1 MSTEFIMPKL
11 GLTMEEGTILEW
23 LVEDGTEI
31 TQGMAVL
38 RIETDKVESDVES
51 PGVGRFHRVGN
62 QGDTYPC
69 GALIGYLLADGEEPP
84 AAKVNAPA
92 VATTPSSSSTTVT
105 SSAPV
110 APVASSDSVPRRE
123 GRLFASPNARR
134 VAKELGIDIETVVG
148 SGPDGRITSEDVEEA
163 HKNPN
168 APRAVSDSA
177 PSSISASNTVS
188 TVAPI
193 LLSNGNVLATA
204 AARQLADLLG
214 VDLAQVPYDAA
225 DGRVTKDG
233 VAAFVRAQLSGSRS
247 PSAPATP
254 ATTTPATTTSIATST
269 TSTALAPASQTPT
282 SIKKMSG
289 MRGTIAKR
297 MRSSLQDMAQLTL
310 HMNADLDAVV
320 EDRESRKS
328 SSHASDSGN
337 SLPGYTDYVIAAVAR
352 ALKLHP
358 IVNSQV
364 TAEGIALLPKIH
376 VSMAVAL
383 PEGLIVPVI
392 KNTTSLDL
400 ASLASETKRLSGAAR
415 EGKLGLG
422 ELEGGTFSVSTLGM
436 FGVDGFTPIINP
448 PNTAILGVG
457 RLRDDVVV
465 SKSGKVSTVQRM
477 TLSLTWDH
485 RVFDGAPA
493 AEFCKSIV
501 DLLADPSALNE

>member
-51 PGVGRFHRVGN
+51 PGAGRFHRVGN

-69 GALIGYLLADGEEPP
+69 GALIGYLLADGETPP
-84 AAKVNAPA
+84 VAKVNAPA
-92 VATTPSSSSTTVT
+92 AAATPAAASA

-110 APVASSDSVPRRE
+110 ASSAPLAPVASSVAAPRRE

-148 SGPDGRITSEDVEEA
+148 SGPEGRITSEDVEEA

-168 APRAVSDSA
+168 APRAVAGSA
-177 PSSISASNTVS
+177 VIA
-188 TVAPI
+188 VAPI
-193 LLSNGNVLATA
+193 LSSNGNVLATA

-214 VDLAQVPYDAA
+214 VDLTQVPYDAA

-233 VAAFVRAQLSGSRS
+233 VAAFVRAQLAGSRS
-247 PSAPATP
+247 PSTPATP
-254 ATTTPATTTSIATST
+254 APSTATATATATTTT
-269 TSTALAPASQTPT
+269 TVLAPASQTPT

-297 MRSSLQDMAQLTL
+297 MQSSLQDMAQLTL
-310 HMNADLDAVV
+310 HMDADLDAIV
-320 EDRESRKS
+320 EDRETRKN
-328 SSHASDSGN
+328 SGNNDPSN
-337 SLPGYTDYVIAAVAR
+337 SLPGFTDYVIAAAAR

-364 TAEGIALLPKIH
+364 TSEGIALLPEIH

-383 PEGLIVPVI
+383 AEGLIVPVI

-415 EGKLGLG
+415 EGKLGLA

-465 SKSGKVSTVQRM
+465 SKKGKVSTLKRM

-501 DLLADPSALNE
+501 DLLADPSALNK

>member
-51 PGVGRFHRVGN
+51 PGAGRFHRVGN

-84 AAKVNAPA
+84 VAKAPA
-92 VATTPSSSSTTVT
+92 SP
-105 SSAPV
+105 APV
-110 APVASSDSVPRRE
+110 AAQTSSPVASSAPIASNVATLPRRE

-148 SGPDGRITSEDVEEA
+148 SGPEGRITSEDVEEA

-168 APRAVSDSA
+168 APRAVSGSA
-177 PSSISASNTVS
+177 PSSTPAIA
-188 TVAPI
+188 VAPI
-193 LLSNGNVLATA
+193 LSSSGNVLATA
-204 AARQLADLLG
+204 AARQLAELLG
-214 VDLAQVPYDAA
+214 VDLAQVPYDAT

-233 VAAFVRAQLSGSRS
+233 VAAFVRARL
-247 PSAPATP
+247 
-254 ATTTPATTTSIATST
+254 TTTQTASKETSSAEKST
-269 TSTALAPASQTPT
+269 TVLAPASQTPT
-282 SIKKMSG
+282 SIKKISG

-297 MRSSLQDMAQLTL
+297 MQSSLQDMAQLTL
-310 HMNADLDAVV
+310 HMDADLDAIV

-328 SSHASDSGN
+328 SSHGDNSSN
-337 SLPGYTDYVIAAVAR
+337 SLPGFTDYVIAAAAR

-364 TAEGIALLPKIH
+364 TAEGIALLPEIH

-400 ASLASETKRLSGAAR
+400 STLAAETKRLSGAAR

-436 FGVDGFTPIINP
+436 FGVDGFTPVINP

-465 SKSGKVSTVQRM
+465 SKKGKVSTVKRM

-501 DLLADPSALNE
+501 DLLADPSALNK

>member
-51 PGVGRFHRVGN
+51 PGAGRFHRVGN

-69 GALIGYLLADGEEPP
+69 GALIGYLLADGEAPP
-84 AAKVNAPA
+84 VAKVNAPA
-92 VATTPSSSSTTVT
+92 AAAATSTQTQ
-105 SSAPV
+105 
-110 APVASSDSVPRRE
+110 ASSPAAQSNISNTVAVPRRE

-148 SGPDGRITSEDVEEA
+148 SGPEGRITSEDVEEA
-163 HKNPN
+163 HKNPG
-168 APRAVSDSA
+168 ARRVVTGSA
-177 PSSISASNTVS
+177 I

-193 LLSNGNVLATA
+193 LSSNGNVLATA
-204 AARQLADLLG
+204 AARQLAELLG
-214 VDLAQVPYDAA
+214 VDLSLVPYDAT

-233 VAAFVRAQLSGSRS
+233 VAAFVRAQLASGLTANKQS
-247 PSAPATP
+247 PSTEK
-254 ATTTPATTTSIATST
+254 ATSNS
-269 TSTALAPASQTPT
+269 TSTLAPASQTPS
-282 SIKKMSG
+282 SIKKISG

-297 MRSSLQDMAQLTL
+297 MQSSLQDMAQLTL
-310 HMNADLDAVV
+310 HMDADLDAIV
-320 EDRESRKS
+320 EDRESRKNSGNSNS
-328 SSHASDSGN
+328 SN
-337 SLPGYTDYVIAAVAR
+337 SLPGFTDYVIAAAAR

-364 TAEGIALLPKIH
+364 TAEGIALLPEIH

-383 PEGLIVPVI
+383 PEGLIVTVI

-436 FGVDGFTPIINP
+436 FGVDGFTPVINP

-465 SKSGKVSTVQRM
+465 SKKGKVSTVKRM

-501 DLLADPSALNE
+501 DLLADPSALNK

>member
-1 MSTEFIMPKL
+1 
-11 GLTMEEGTILEW
+11 MEEGTILEW

-51 PGVGRFHRVGN
+51 PGAGRFHRVGN

-84 AAKVNAPA
+84 VAKAPA
-92 VATTPSSSSTTVT
+92 SPAPVAAQTSSPNA

-110 APVASSDSVPRRE
+110 TSNVATLPRRE

-148 SGPDGRITSEDVEEA
+148 SGPEGRITSEDVEEA

-168 APRAVSDSA
+168 APRV
-177 PSSISASNTVS
+177 SASSTPAITVP
-188 TVAPI
+188 PI
-193 LLSNGNVLATA
+193 LSSNGNVLATA
-204 AARQLADLLG
+204 AARQLAELLG
-214 VDLAQVPYDAA
+214 VDLSLVPYDAT

-233 VAAFVRAQLSGSRS
+233 VAAFVRARL
-247 PSAPATP
+247 
-254 ATTTPATTTSIATST
+254 TTTQTASKENTSAEKST
-269 TSTALAPASQTPT
+269 TVLAPASQTPT

-297 MRSSLQDMAQLTL
+297 MQSSLQDMAQLTL
-310 HMNADLDAVV
+310 HMDADLDAIVD
-320 EDRESRKS
+320 DRESRKNSGNDNS
-328 SSHASDSGN
+328 SN
-337 SLPGYTDYVIAAVAR
+337 SLPGFTDYVIAAAAR

-364 TAEGIALLPKIH
+364 TAEGIALLPEIH

-400 ASLASETKRLSGAAR
+400 SSLAAETKRLSGAAR

-436 FGVDGFTPIINP
+436 FGVDGFTPVINP

-465 SKSGKVSTVQRM
+465 SKKGKVSTVKRM

-501 DLLADPSALNE
+501 DLLADPSALNK

>member
-51 PGVGRFHRVGN
+51 PGAGRFHRVGN

-69 GALIGYLLADGEEPP
+69 GALIGYLLADGETPP
-84 AAKVNAPA
+84 AAKAPA
-92 VATTPSSSSTTVT
+92 SPVPVAAQT
-105 SSAPV
+105 SS
-110 APVASSDSVPRRE
+110 PVASSAPIASNVATLPRRE

-148 SGPDGRITSEDVEEA
+148 SGPEGRITSEDVEEA

-168 APRAVSDSA
+168 APRVMASSA
-177 PSSISASNTVS
+177 PSSISAIA
-188 TVAPI
+188 VAPI
-193 LLSNGNVLATA
+193 LTSNGNVLATA

-214 VDLAQVPYDAA
+214 VDLSLVPYDAT

-233 VAAFVRAQLSGSRS
+233 VAAFVRARL
-247 PSAPATP
+247 
-254 ATTTPATTTSIATST
+254 TTTQTASKENTSAEKST
-269 TSTALAPASQTPT
+269 TVLAPASQTPT

-297 MRSSLQDMAQLTL
+297 MQSSLQDMAQLTL
-310 HMNADLDAVV
+310 HMDADLDAIV
-320 EDRESRKS
+320 EDRESRKNSGNNNS
-328 SSHASDSGN
+328 SN
-337 SLPGYTDYVIAAVAR
+337 SLPGFTDYVIAAAAR

-364 TAEGIALLPKIH
+364 TAEGIALLPEIH

-415 EGKLGLG
+415 EGKLGLA

-436 FGVDGFTPIINP
+436 FGVDGFTPVINP

-465 SKSGKVSTVQRM
+465 SKKGKVSTVKRM

-501 DLLADPSALNE
+501 DLLADPSALNK

>member
-51 PGVGRFHRVGN
+51 PGAGRFHRVGN

-84 AAKVNAPA
+84 VAKAPA
-92 VATTPSSSSTTVT
+92 SP
-105 SSAPV
+105 APV
-110 APVASSDSVPRRE
+110 AAQTSSPVASSAPIASNVATLPRRE

-148 SGPDGRITSEDVEEA
+148 SGPEGRITSEDVEEA
-163 HKNPN
+163 HKNPS
-168 APRAVSDSA
+168 APRV
-177 PSSISASNTVS
+177 SASS
-188 TVAPI
+188 TPAIAVAPI
-193 LLSNGNVLATA
+193 LTSNGNVLATA
-204 AARQLADLLG
+204 AARQLAELLG
-214 VDLAQVPYDAA
+214 VDLSLVPYDAT

-233 VAAFVRAQLSGSRS
+233 VAAFVRARL
-247 PSAPATP
+247 
-254 ATTTPATTTSIATST
+254 TTTQTASKENTSAEKST
-269 TSTALAPASQTPT
+269 TVLAPASQTPT

-297 MRSSLQDMAQLTL
+297 MQSSLQDMAQLTL
-310 HMNADLDAVV
+310 HMDADLDAIV
-320 EDRESRKS
+320 EDRESRKNSGNNNS
-328 SSHASDSGN
+328 SN
-337 SLPGYTDYVIAAVAR
+337 SLPGFTDYVIAAAAR

-364 TAEGIALLPKIH
+364 TDEGIALLPEIH

-415 EGKLGLG
+415 EGKLGLA

-436 FGVDGFTPIINP
+436 FGVDGFTPVINP

-465 SKSGKVSTVQRM
+465 SKKGKVSTVKRM

-501 DLLADPSALNE
+501 DLLADPSALNK

>member
-51 PGVGRFHRVGN
+51 PGAGRFHRVGN

-84 AAKVNAPA
+84 VAKVPA
-92 VATTPSSSSTTVT
+92 SP
-105 SSAPV
+105 APV
-110 APVASSDSVPRRE
+110 AAQTSSPVASSAPIASNVATLPRRE

-148 SGPDGRITSEDVEEA
+148 SGPEGRITSEDVEEA
-163 HKNPN
+163 HENPN
-168 APRAVSDSA
+168 ATRAVSGSA
-177 PSSISASNTVS
+177 PSSTPAIA
-188 TVAPI
+188 VAPI
-193 LLSNGNVLATA
+193 LSSSGNVLATA
-204 AARQLADLLG
+204 AARQLAELLG
-214 VDLAQVPYDAA
+214 VDLAQVPYDAT

-233 VAAFVRAQLSGSRS
+233 VAAFVRAQLAGSRS

-254 ATTTPATTTSIATST
+254 ATTTST
-269 TSTALAPASQTPT
+269 TSTVLAPASQTPT

-297 MRSSLQDMAQLTL
+297 MQSSLQDMAQLTL
-310 HMNADLDAVV
+310 HMDADLDAIV

-328 SSHASDSGN
+328 SSHGNNSSN
-337 SLPGYTDYVIAAVAR
+337 SLPGFTDYVIAAAAR

-364 TAEGIALLPKIH
+364 TAEGIALLPEIH

-400 ASLASETKRLSGAAR
+400 STLAAETKRLSGAAR

-436 FGVDGFTPIINP
+436 FGVDGFTPVINP

-465 SKSGKVSTVQRM
+465 SKKGKVSTVKRM

-501 DLLADPSALNE
+501 DLLADPSALNK

>member
-51 PGVGRFHRVGN
+51 PGAGRFHRVGN

-69 GALIGYLLADGEEPP
+69 GALIGYLLADGETPP
-84 AAKVNAPA
+84 AANAPA
-92 VATTPSSSSTTVT
+92 SP
-105 SSAPV
+105 APV
-110 APVASSDSVPRRE
+110 AAQTSSPVASSAPIASNVATLPRRE

-148 SGPDGRITSEDVEEA
+148 SGPEGRITSEDVEEA

-168 APRAVSDSA
+168 APRVMASSA
-177 PSSISASNTVS
+177 PSSISAIA
-188 TVAPI
+188 VAPI
-193 LLSNGNVLATA
+193 LSSNGNVLATA
-204 AARQLADLLG
+204 AARQLAELLG
-214 VDLAQVPYDAA
+214 VDLSLVPYDAT

-233 VAAFVRAQLSGSRS
+233 VAAFVRAQLAGSRS
-247 PSAPATP
+247 PSTPATP
-254 ATTTPATTTSIATST
+254 ATTTSTATTV
-269 TSTALAPASQTPT
+269 LAPASQTPT
-282 SIKKMSG
+282 SIKKLSG

-297 MRSSLQDMAQLTL
+297 MQSSLQDMAQLTL
-310 HMNADLDAVV
+310 HMDADLDAIV
-320 EDRESRKS
+320 EDRESRKN
-328 SSHASDSGN
+328 SGN
-337 SLPGYTDYVIAAVAR
+337 DNSSNNLPGFTDYVIAAAAR

-364 TAEGIALLPKIH
+364 TAEGIALLPEIH

-400 ASLASETKRLSGAAR
+400 SSLAAETKRLSGAAR
-415 EGKLGLG
+415 EGKLGLA

-436 FGVDGFTPIINP
+436 FGVDGFTPVINP

-465 SKSGKVSTVQRM
+465 SKKGKVSTVKRM

-501 DLLADPSALNE
+501 DLLADPSALNK

>member
-51 PGVGRFHRVGN
+51 PGAGRFHRVGN

-69 GALIGYLLADGEEPP
+69 GALIGYLLADGETPP
-84 AAKVNAPA
+84 AAKVNAP
-92 VATTPSSSSTTVT
+92 VAATPAAASTTVAT
-105 SSAPV
+105 STPGASNV
-110 APVASSDSVPRRE
+110 ATLPRRE

-148 SGPDGRITSEDVEEA
+148 SGPEGRITSEDVEEA

-168 APRAVSDSA
+168 APRVMASSA
-177 PSSISASNTVS
+177 PSSISAIA
-188 TVAPI
+188 VAPI
-193 LLSNGNVLATA
+193 LSSNGNVLATA

-214 VDLAQVPYDAA
+214 VDLSLVPYDAA

-233 VAAFVRAQLSGSRS
+233 VAAFVRARL
-247 PSAPATP
+247 
-254 ATTTPATTTSIATST
+254 TTTQTASKENTSAEKST
-269 TSTALAPASQTPT
+269 TVLAPASQTPT

-297 MRSSLQDMAQLTL
+297 MQSSLQDMAQLTL
-310 HMNADLDAVV
+310 HMDADLDAIV
-320 EDRESRKS
+320 EDRESRKNSGNNNS
-328 SSHASDSGN
+328 SN
-337 SLPGYTDYVIAAVAR
+337 SLPGFTDYVIAAAAR

-364 TAEGIALLPKIH
+364 TAEGIALLPEIH

-400 ASLASETKRLSGAAR
+400 STLAAETKRLSGAAR

-436 FGVDGFTPIINP
+436 FGVDGFTPVINP

-465 SKSGKVSTVQRM
+465 SKKGKVSTVKRM

-501 DLLADPSALNE
+501 DLLADPSALNK

>member
-51 PGVGRFHRVGN
+51 PGAGRFHRVGN

-69 GALIGYLLADGEEPP
+69 GALIGYLLADGETPP
-84 AAKVNAPA
+84 AAKAPA
-92 VATTPSSSSTTVT
+92 SP
-105 SSAPV
+105 APV
-110 APVASSDSVPRRE
+110 AAQTSSPVASSAPIASNVATLPRRE

-148 SGPDGRITSEDVEEA
+148 SGPEGRITSEDVEEA

-168 APRAVSDSA
+168 APRVMASSA
-177 PSSISASNTVS
+177 PSSISAIA
-188 TVAPI
+188 VAPI
-193 LLSNGNVLATA
+193 LSSNGNVLATA

-214 VDLAQVPYDAA
+214 VDLSLVPYDAA

-233 VAAFVRAQLSGSRS
+233 VAAFVRARL
-247 PSAPATP
+247 
-254 ATTTPATTTSIATST
+254 TTTQTASKENTSAEKST
-269 TSTALAPASQTPT
+269 TVLAPASQTPT

-297 MRSSLQDMAQLTL
+297 MQSSLQDMAQLTL
-310 HMNADLDAVV
+310 HMDADLDAIV
-320 EDRESRKS
+320 EDRESRKNSGNNNS
-328 SSHASDSGN
+328 SN
-337 SLPGYTDYVIAAVAR
+337 SLPGFTDYVIAAAAR

-364 TAEGIALLPKIH
+364 TAEGIALLPEIH

-400 ASLASETKRLSGAAR
+400 SSLAAETKRLSGAAR

-436 FGVDGFTPIINP
+436 FGVDGFTPVINP

-465 SKSGKVSTVQRM
+465 SKKGKVSTVKRM

-501 DLLADPSALNE
+501 DLLADPSALNK

>member
-1 MSTEFIMPKL
+1 
-11 GLTMEEGTILEW
+11 
-23 LVEDGTEI
+23 V
-31 TQGMAVL
+31 
-38 RIETDKVESDVES
+38 
-51 PGVGRFHRVGN
+51 
-62 QGDTYPC
+62 
-69 GALIGYLLADGEEPP
+69 
-84 AAKVNAPA
+84 AAQ
-92 VATTPSSSSTTVT
+92 T
-105 SSAPV
+105 SS
-110 APVASSDSVPRRE
+110 PVASSAPIASNVATLPRRE

-148 SGPDGRITSEDVEEA
+148 SGPEGRITSEDVEEA

-168 APRAVSDSA
+168 APRVMASSA
-177 PSSISASNTVS
+177 PSSISAIA
-188 TVAPI
+188 VAPI
-193 LLSNGNVLATA
+193 LTSNGNVLATA

-214 VDLAQVPYDAA
+214 VDLAQVPYDAT
-225 DGRVTKDG
+225 DGRVTKEG
-233 VAAFVRAQLSGSRS
+233 VAAFVRARL
-247 PSAPATP
+247 
-254 ATTTPATTTSIATST
+254 ST
-269 TSTALAPASQTPT
+269 TQTASKETSSAEKSTTVLAPASQTPT

-297 MRSSLQDMAQLTL
+297 MQSSLQDMAQLTL
-310 HMNADLDAVV
+310 HMDADLDAIV
-320 EDRESRKS
+320 EDRESRKNSGNNNS
-328 SSHASDSGN
+328 SN
-337 SLPGYTDYVIAAVAR
+337 SLPGFTDYVIAAAAR

-364 TAEGIALLPKIH
+364 TAEGIALLPEIH

-400 ASLASETKRLSGAAR
+400 STLAAETKRLSGAAR

-436 FGVDGFTPIINP
+436 FGVDGFTPVINP

-465 SKSGKVSTVQRM
+465 SKKGKVSTVKRM

-501 DLLADPSALNE
+501 DLLADPSALNK

>member
-51 PGVGRFHRVGN
+51 PGAGRFHRVGN

-84 AAKVNAPA
+84 VAKAPA
-92 VATTPSSSSTTVT
+92 SP
-105 SSAPV
+105 APV
-110 APVASSDSVPRRE
+110 AAQTSSPVASSAPIASNVATLPRRE

-148 SGPDGRITSEDVEEA
+148 SGPEGRITSEDVEEA

-168 APRAVSDSA
+168 APRAVT
-177 PSSISASNTVS
+177 SSTPAIA
-188 TVAPI
+188 VAPI
-193 LLSNGNVLATA
+193 LSSNGNVLATA
-204 AARQLADLLG
+204 AARQLAELLG
-214 VDLAQVPYDAA
+214 VDLAQVPYDAT

-233 VAAFVRAQLSGSRS
+233 VAAFVRARL
-247 PSAPATP
+247 
-254 ATTTPATTTSIATST
+254 TTTQTASKENTSAEKST
-269 TSTALAPASQTPT
+269 TVLAPASQTPT
-282 SIKKMSG
+282 SIKKISG

-297 MRSSLQDMAQLTL
+297 MQSSLQDMAQLTL
-310 HMNADLDAVV
+310 HMDADLDAIV

-328 SSHASDSGN
+328 SSHN
-337 SLPGYTDYVIAAVAR
+337 LPGFTDYVIAAAAR

-364 TAEGIALLPKIH
+364 TAEGIALLPEIH

-436 FGVDGFTPIINP
+436 FGVDGFTPVINP

-465 SKSGKVSTVQRM
+465 SKKGKVSTVKRM

-501 DLLADPSALNE
+501 DLLADPSALNK

>member
-51 PGVGRFHRVGN
+51 PGDGRFHRVGN

-84 AAKVNAPA
+84 VAKAPA
-92 VATTPSSSSTTVT
+92 SPAPVAAQTSSPTA
-105 SSAPV
+105 SSAPIASNV
-110 APVASSDSVPRRE
+110 ATLPRRE

-148 SGPDGRITSEDVEEA
+148 SGPEGRITSEDVEEA
-163 HKNPN
+163 HKNPGARRATA
-168 APRAVSDSA
+168 APA
-177 PSSISASNTVS
+177 ITI
-188 TVAPI
+188 API
-193 LLSNGNVLATA
+193 LSSNGNVLATA
-204 AARQLADLLG
+204 AARQLAELLG
-214 VDLAQVPYDAA
+214 VDLSLVPYDAT

-233 VAAFVRAQLSGSRS
+233 VAAFVRARL
-247 PSAPATP
+247 
-254 ATTTPATTTSIATST
+254 TTTQTASKENTSAEKST
-269 TSTALAPASQTPT
+269 TVLAPASQTPT

-297 MRSSLQDMAQLTL
+297 MQSSLQDMAQLTL
-310 HMNADLDAVV
+310 HMDADLDAIV

-328 SSHASDSGN
+328 SSHGDN
-337 SLPGYTDYVIAAVAR
+337 SSNNLPGFTDYVIAAAAR

-364 TAEGIALLPKIH
+364 TAEGIALLPEIH

-400 ASLASETKRLSGAAR
+400 STLAAETKRLSGAAR

-436 FGVDGFTPIINP
+436 FGVDGFTPVINP

-465 SKSGKVSTVQRM
+465 SKKGKVSTVKRM

-501 DLLADPSALNE
+501 DLLADPSALNK